1 MTDPTNFPKPRP
13 EIVWWASQHEV
24 SAPQK
29 AVLFALSVFANDDGE
44 CYPSIST
51 LASAASLG
59 KSTVRKALRDLE
71 RCGLIGIRF
80 RKHSGTNWNDSNY
93 YVLHSGLIRSC
104 GQLVGYDDFPEEDTP
119 GGEVPQEVAYLR
131 SGGTPPAGDELK
143 ISAHARPVENDFNP
157 ERDGYTPFSS
167 GARSWRTSPDGA
179 PLRLK
184 VDLDDFKALVAA
196 TDPWNGRR

>member
-59 KSTVRKALRDLE
+59 K
-71 RCGLIGIRF
+71 
-80 RKHSGTNWNDSNY
+80 
-93 YVLHSGLIRSC
+93 
-104 GQLVGYDDFPEEDTP
+104 
-119 GGEVPQEVAYLR
+119 
-131 SGGTPPAGDELK
+131 
-143 ISAHARPVENDFNP
+143 
-157 ERDGYTPFSS
+157 
-167 GARSWRTSPDGA
+167 
-179 PLRLK
+179 
-184 VDLDDFKALVAA
+184 
-196 TDPWNGRR
+196 

>member
-24 SAPQK
+24 SAPQE

-143 ISAHARPVENDFNP
+143 ISGHASLVGNDP
-157 ERDGYTPFSS
+157 KKERDGYTPFSS
-167 GARSWRTSPDGA
+167 PSRSWRTSPDGA
-179 PLRLK
+179 PQRLK

>member
-143 ISAHARPVENDFNP
+143 ISGHASLVGDDPKK

-167 GARSWRTSPDGA
+167 PSRSWRTSPDGA
-179 PLRLK
+179 PQRLK

>member
-1 MTDPTNFPKPRP
+1 MTDPSNIPQPRP

-29 AVLFALSVFANDDGE
+29 AVLFALSVYANDDGE

-93 YVLHSGLIRSC
+93 YVLHAGLIRTC
-104 GQLVGYDDFPEEDTP
+104 GQLLGYGDIPLGDAP
-119 GGEVPQEVAYLR
+119 GGEVPQEVEYVR
-131 SGGTPPAGDELK
+131 SGGTPPAGAELK
-143 ISAHARPVENDFNP
+143 ILGHASLVQNDP
-157 ERDGYTPFSS
+157 KKERDGYTPFSS

-179 PLRLK
+179 PRPLSAG
-184 VDLDDFKALVAA
+184 LDDFAALVAA
-196 TDPWNGRR
+196 SDPWDES